1 MIHNPII
8 VGESTKGLMRFTAR
22 VSYTGS
28 ALNKNTL
35 DISASGSELLLLT
48 DKDGRTQIVNPFYVN
63 DVPYVFVTAA
73 SARYK
78 IIYCNTWVQ
87 ISTGMLNFALTKI
100 QLGTLETL

>member
-8 VGESTKGLMRFTAR
+8 VGESTKGLMKFTAR
-22 VSYTGS
+22 VSY
-28 ALNKNTL
+28 
-35 DISASGSELLLLT
+35 ISASGSELLLLT

-78 IIYCNTWVQ
+78 ITYCNTWVQ